1 VAKQSTSGVV
11 LMDFW
16 APWCGPCKKMEPI
29 LEKLKKD
36 YGGRLEVTQ
45 VNVDEHPEL
54 ALKYQVMA
62 VPTLLLVKGDEEVA
76 RIIGIKS
83 YKEVKEEI
91 EGKL

>member
-1 VAKQSTSGVV
+1 MAKQSTSGAV

-36 YGGRLEVTQ
+36 YGDRLEVTQ